1 MAKDNDNGDEQKS
14 IEEMSDKEML
24 LEIIRISSSDT
35 ITSEELSQILGA
47 AQKITSKPNKPEP
60 DDTNET

>member
-1 MAKDNDNGDEQKS
+1 MAKDDDNGDEQKS

-35 ITSEELSQILGA
+35 ITSEELSQILAA
-47 AQKITSKPNKPEP
+47 AQKITSKPKKPAP